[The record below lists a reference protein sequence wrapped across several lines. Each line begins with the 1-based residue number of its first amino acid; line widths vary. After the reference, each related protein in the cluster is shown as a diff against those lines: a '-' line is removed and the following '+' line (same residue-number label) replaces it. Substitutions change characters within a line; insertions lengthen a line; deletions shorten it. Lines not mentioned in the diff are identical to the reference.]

1 MPKSRDADQSRD
13 AAMMAGGAV
22 IGIALALELMV
33 FMPDSPGGAF
43 IMVVFAAV
51 VATSIASKLPQG

>member
-1 MPKSRDADQSRD
+1 MPKSRDPDQSRD